1 MVQSAGAVV
10 IEVQTIIC
18 GDNSDGIF
26 NLFTGSLAAAFFFL
40 QDGMACCKMETMKYA
55 TLRSIVRFLMGL
67 IADIEIHGTDKLPP
81 GNVIVAANHLGR
93 LDTAVLLCIIDREDI
108 IMPVAEKYK
117 NHPLW
122 GAIGRAANA
131 IWLNR
136 FEADYAA
143 LRQILERMK
152 HGGMLVI
159 APEGT
164 RSKTEALQEGK
175 MGVAFLAAKSGYP
188 VLPVA
193 LTGTEDR
200 RVAEN
205 LKHFRRSKITVTGG
219 DLLEVHLPA
228 GKGREQA
235 TRQSTDEIMCRIAA
249 LLPEKYRG
257 VYAQHPRLKE
267 LLND

>member
-1 MVQSAGAVV
+1 MG
-10 IEVQTIIC
+10 
-18 GDNSDGIF
+18 
-26 NLFTGSLAAAFFFL
+26 
-40 QDGMACCKMETMKYA
+40 GMKFS
-55 TLRSIVRFLMGL
+55 TLRSIIRFIMSMIAEIDVNGL
-67 IADIEIHGTDKLPP
+67 EKLPP
-81 GNVIVAANHLGR
+81 GNVIAAANHLGR

-117 NHPLW
+117 DHLLY
-122 GAIGRAANA
+122 GAIGRAVNA

-136 FEADYAA
+136 FEADYSA

-152 HGGMLVI
+152 LGGLLVI

-175 MGVAFLAAKSGYP
+175 MGVAFLAGKSGYP

-193 LTGTEDR
+193 VTGTEDR
-200 RVAEN
+200 VIVEN
-205 LKHFRRSKITVTGG
+205 LKHLRRSKITVTGG
-219 DLLEVHLPA
+219 DPFHIEIPQ

-235 TRQSTDEIMCRIAA
+235 MRMATDEIMCRIAE

-257 VYAQHPRLKE
+257 VYADHPRLKE
-267 LLND
+267 RLNSHA